1 MKKTTCDLLEELDLQ
16 QLEELSKRFSAKH
29 PHNRSII
36 FKIQSIINEK
46 RLQQVED
53 DLLALIEEVKN
64 KSALSDA
71 TNTEQGNETIN
82 LHKRPVPTAL

>member
-1 MKKTTCDLLEELDLQ
+1 MKKTTCDLLRKLDLQ

-36 FKIQSIINEK
+36 FKIQSIIDEK

-53 DLLALIEEVKN
+53 DLLSLIEEVK
-64 KSALSDA
+64 SAPDGA
-71 TNTEQGNETIN
+71 GNTEQGNET
-82 LHKRPVPTAL
+82 R